1 MAAWFSC
8 GFFSPIAGEKGYDK
22 MHKSVQNF
30 ILTAK
35 AIALADAQKH
45 AKARYI
51 ESEFESTK
59 ENTIFNQQKFIDLL
73 ATDFE
78 RIDIASQQLEKA
90 REHLLGAMAALNGFD
105 GISKSELLLAANFT
119 NGYIYMLGEFMRQ
132 KQERTA
138 KPVRG
143 MVGLNG

>member
-1 MAAWFSC
+1 MAAWFTC
-8 GFFSPIAGEKGYDK
+8 GFFSPIAGAKGYDK

-45 AKARYI
+45 AKARSI
-51 ESEFESTK
+51 ESVFESTH
-59 ENTIFNQQKFIDLL
+59 ENCINHQQKFIDLL
-73 ATDFE
+73 AIDFE

-90 REHLLGAMAALNGFD
+90 REHLLGAMAALDGFS
-105 GISKSELLLAANFT
+105 GISKRELLLAANFT
-119 NGYIYMLGEFMRQ
+119 HGYIYMLGEFMRQ

-143 MVGLNG
+143 LVGLNG